1 MEITKQ
7 DFGRLMID
15 KYTNMLSES
24 NKKIFDSVIKCNP
37 DAAQRFVAFKDLVN
51 PKHEYDHYAI
61 DRQIDFSESE
71 LKIIDTEVAEI
82 EIGTIEGNKKFE
94 ILVME
99 QIAGIAT
106 PITQEVIARIVDI
119 EPSMEAIRHNLK
131 NTFSPDI
138 LRQYSK
144 DGEVDMDGA
153 VIIELVNLEKQ
164 KERLQIERRIF
175 WLVASLGIIFFF
187 VYKYLLMR

>member
-1 MEITKQ
+1 
-7 DFGRLMID
+7 
-15 KYTNMLSES
+15 
-24 NKKIFDSVIKCNP
+24 
-37 DAAQRFVAFKDLVN
+37 
-51 PKHEYDHYAI
+51 
-61 DRQIDFSESE
+61 
-71 LKIIDTEVAEI
+71 
-82 EIGTIEGNKKFE
+82 
-94 ILVME
+94 ME